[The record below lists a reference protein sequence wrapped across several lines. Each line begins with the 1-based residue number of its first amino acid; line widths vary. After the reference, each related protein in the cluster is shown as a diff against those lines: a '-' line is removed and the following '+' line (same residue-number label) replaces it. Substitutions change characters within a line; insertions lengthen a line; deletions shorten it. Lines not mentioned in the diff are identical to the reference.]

1 MFDGWVRF
9 ISVEDKR
16 VSDLWG
22 QLIIRESMR
31 NLHLSRHFGNLRGG
45 SVLG

>member
-1 MFDGWVRF
+1 MSDGWVRSV
-9 ISVEDKR
+9 SVEDKR

-31 NLHLSRHFGNLRGG
+31 NGWSRHF
-45 SVLG
+45 

>member
-9 ISVEDKR
+9 ISVEDKM

-31 NLHLSRHFGNLRGG
+31 NLHGVDILEI
-45 SVLG
+45 